1 MSEGI
6 LPGPRQVN
14 RRGNIIAAIDDA
26 SGLMQGLPPPGD
38 RVVGVHNWSTYP
50 HLRWGFLHTR
60 EVVPTAR
67 IERGSGPVLP
77 LEPDLRDVA
86 GITFSWAGERLTV
99 ADMLERTYAD
109 GFLVLHG
116 GRVAA
121 EHYGAGMT
129 PATTH
134 LLQSVS
140 KSIAGTVAGVL
151 AGRGVIHPD
160 APVTAYIDELAGTSF
175 EGATVRHV
183 LDMRTGTAYDETYD
197 DPASD
202 VFLTEVL
209 AGWRPAA
216 GEPAAAHV
224 YEQITQ
230 LRNARPHGQVFD
242 YRSILTELLGW
253 VLERA
258 SGTRYPELVSE
269 ALWSR
274 IGAEQ
279 DADITIRHGVALPDG
294 GVCAT
299 LRDMARFGLMHLREG
314 RVGDEQVVPRE
325 WVLDTRHGDQEC
337 IDAYARAEDI
347 EVHEGEMYRNQF
359 WVLERD
365 AVYAALGIHGQMVWI
380 NAPADVVC
388 VKLSTWPAPTDD
400 ELEGCCLTAFAA
412 IADALGG

>member
-1 MSEGI
+1 M
-6 LPGPRQVN
+6 
-14 RRGNIIAAIDDA
+14 IAAIDDA
-26 SGLMQGLPPPGD
+26 SGLMQGLPPPAD
-38 RVVGVHNWSTYP
+38 RLVGVHNWSTYP

-60 EVVPTAR
+60 EIVPTAR
-67 IERGSGPVLP
+67 IERGARPALP
-77 LEPDLRDVA
+77 LEPDLRDIGGV
-86 GITFSWAGERLTV
+86 GFPWAGERMTV
-99 ADMLERTYAD
+99 AGMLERTYAD

-116 GRVAA
+116 GRVAM
-121 EHYGAGMT
+121 EHYRPGMT

-151 AGRGVIHPD
+151 VGRGLIDPD
-160 APVTAYIDELAGTSF
+160 APVTAYVDELAGTSF

-209 AGWRPAA
+209 AGWRPPA
-216 GEPAAAHV
+216 GELAVANV
-224 YEQITQ
+224 YEQITA
-230 LRNARPHGQVFD
+230 LGNARPHGEMFD
-242 YRSILTELLGW
+242 YRSILTELLAW

-258 SGTRYPELVSE
+258 SGVRYPELVSE
-269 ALWSR
+269 TLWSR

-279 DADITIRHGVALPDG
+279 DADITIRHGVSLPDG

-299 LRDMARFGLMHLREG
+299 LRDLGRFGLMHMREG
-314 RVGDEQVVPRE
+314 RVGDTQVVPRE
-325 WVLDTRHGDQEC
+325 WVLDTRHGDDEC
-337 IDAYARAEDI
+337 IAAYARAEDVG
-347 EVHEGEMYRNQF
+347 VHTGEMYRNQF

-388 VKLSTWPAPTDD
+388 VKLSTWPSPVDD
-400 ELEGCCLTAFAA
+400 ELEACCMAAFTA

>member
-1 MSEGI
+1 
-6 LPGPRQVN
+6 
-14 RRGNIIAAIDDA
+14 
-26 SGLMQGLPPPGD
+26 MQGLPPSGD

-60 EVVPTAR
+60 EIVPTAR
-67 IERGSGPVLP
+67 IERGAGPVLA

-109 GFLVLHG
+109 GFLVLRG
-116 GRVAA
+116 GRVAM

-129 PATTH
+129 PTTTH

-140 KSIAGTVAGVL
+140 KSIAGTVAGVV
-151 AGRGVIHPD
+151 AGRGLIDPD
-160 APVTAYIDELAGTSF
+160 APVTAYVDDLAGTSF

-209 AGWRPAA
+209 AGWRPPA

-230 LRNARPHGQVFD
+230 LGNARPHGRVFD
-242 YRSILTELLGW
+242 YRSILTELLAW

-258 SGTRYPELVSE
+258 SGVRYPELVSE

-279 DADITIRHGVALPDG
+279 DADITIRHGVSLPDG

-299 LRDMARFGLMHLREG
+299 LRDLGRFGLMHLREG
-314 RVGDEQVVPRE
+314 RAGDAQVVPRD
-325 WVLDTRHGDQEC
+325 WVLDTRHGDEEC
-337 IDAYARAEDI
+337 IAAYARAEDV
-347 EVHEGEMYRNQF
+347 EVHAGEMYRSQF

-380 NAPADVVC
+380 NVPADVVC
-388 VKLSTWPAPTDD
+388 VKLSTWPAPTD
-400 ELEGCCLTAFAA
+400 EALEGCCLAAFAA
-412 IADALGG
+412 IAESLGG

>member
-1 MSEGI
+1 M
-6 LPGPRQVN
+6 
-14 RRGNIIAAIDDA
+14 IAAIDDA
-26 SGLMQGLPPPGD
+26 SGLMQGLPPSSD

-60 EVVPTAR
+60 EIVPTAR
-67 IERGSGPVLP
+67 IERGTGPVVA
-77 LEPDLRDVA
+77 LEPGLRDVA
-86 GITFSWAGERLTV
+86 GITFPWAGERMTV
-99 ADMLERTYAD
+99 AEMLERTYAD

-116 GRVAA
+116 GRVAM
-121 EHYGAGMT
+121 EHYGPGMT

-151 AGRGVIHPD
+151 VGRGLLDPD
-160 APVTAYIDELAGTSF
+160 APVTAYVDELAGTSF

-202 VFLTEVL
+202 VYLTEVL
-209 AGWRPAA
+209 AGWRP
-216 GEPAAAHV
+216 PADEDGGVAHV
-224 YEQITQ
+224 YDQITR
-230 LRNARPHGQVFD
+230 LGNARPHGQVFD
-242 YRSILTELLGW
+242 YRSILTELLAW

-258 SGTRYPELVSE
+258 SGVRYPELVSE
-269 ALWSR
+269 TLWSR

-279 DADITIRHGVALPDG
+279 DADITIRHGVTLPDG
-294 GVCAT
+294 GVCVT
-299 LRDMARFGLMHLREG
+299 LRDLARFGLMHLREG
-314 RVGDEQVVPRE
+314 RVGDAQVVPRE
-325 WVLDTRHGDQEC
+325 WVLDTRHGDDESIQ
-337 IDAYARAEDI
+337 AYARAEDV
-347 EVHEGEMYRNQF
+347 EVHAGEMYRNQF

-365 AVYAALGIHGQMVWI
+365 TVYAGLGIHGQMAWI
-380 NAPADVVC
+380 NVPADVVC
-388 VKLSTWPAPTDD
+388 VKLSTWPSPTDD